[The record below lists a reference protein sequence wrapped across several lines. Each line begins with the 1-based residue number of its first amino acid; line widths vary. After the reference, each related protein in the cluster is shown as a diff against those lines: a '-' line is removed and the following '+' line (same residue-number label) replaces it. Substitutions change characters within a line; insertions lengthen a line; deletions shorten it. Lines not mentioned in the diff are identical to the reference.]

1 MKNVWSLTTAE
12 KSRVKV
18 HVHRCPS
25 SLHPI
30 ASAKK
35 SIRFSGYT
43 YLLTS
48 TGPHPIGRTMPAQDR
63 QHHSS
68 ETLISDRICAPD
80 LAPGVSVRSI
90 LRPSAALSY
99 NN

>member
-12 KSRVKV
+12 KSRVGG
-18 HVHRCPS
+18 S
-25 SLHPI
+25 SWKPVIPLVDCL
-30 ASAKK
+30 S
-35 SIRFSGYT
+35 SRIRILGE
-43 YLLTS
+43 
-48 TGPHPIGRTMPAQDR
+48 GPHPIGRTMPAQDR